1 MPSRFTATVP
11 IIPAR
16 DIAASAAFYR
26 DKLHFTVR
34 HLEDEYG
41 IVERDD
47 IQVHFWGPSG
57 IAPTASNTMIRIEV
71 TEIDELFAACSE
83 MGIVHPNAPLK
94 EQPWG
99 LREFAIGD
107 LDGNL
112 VTFFESLR

>member
-1 MPSRFTATVP
+1 LTATVP

-16 DIAASAAFYR
+16 DVATSAAFYR
-26 DKLHFTVR
+26 DMLQFAVKHI
-34 HLEDEYG
+34 EDEYG

-47 IQVHFWGPSG
+47 IQIHFWGPSG

-71 TEIDELFAACSE
+71 TEIETLYAECAE
-83 MGIVHPNAPLK
+83 RGIVHPNAPLR

-112 VTFFESLR
+112 VTFFESLGRG